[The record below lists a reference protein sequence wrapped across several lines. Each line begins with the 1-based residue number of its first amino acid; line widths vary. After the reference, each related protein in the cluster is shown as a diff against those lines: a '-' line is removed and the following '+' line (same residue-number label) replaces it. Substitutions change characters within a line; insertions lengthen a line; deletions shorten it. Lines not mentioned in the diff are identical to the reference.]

1 MVAVWRRLLQL
12 DERQDMTK
20 NEREDA
26 RKVPIEFEAPV
37 EDTSAE
43 EGRDDMDSDIEALK
57 QEIEELR
64 KSAEDTQNSYMRVLA
79 DFDNYR
85 KRQREEVSRLSDLA
99 REQLLLRL
107 LPIVDNFDRSVE
119 AAEAEH
125 SYDSLVEGVSLT
137 LRQMRE
143 MLEKEGLEPIK
154 AVGQEFDPEFHEA
167 LMRVETDEYPENT
180 VLDELEKGYTLNG
193 KVIRPARVRVA
204 VSP

>member
-1 MVAVWRRLLQL
+1 
-12 DERQDMTK
+12 MTK